1 MSIKFG
7 DMPLDVDE
15 AVARIMEKL
24 DVNGDRLIDEEEF
37 IQGLAK
43 WVNISS
49 HQTLQSPKPNDEIF
63 LVSERNFDGL
73 IMLMINLSQI
83 QIKK

>member
-49 HQTLQSPKPNDEIF
+49 HQALQSPKPNDEIF
-63 LVSERNFDGL
+63 LVSECNFDGL

-83 QIKK
+83 KN